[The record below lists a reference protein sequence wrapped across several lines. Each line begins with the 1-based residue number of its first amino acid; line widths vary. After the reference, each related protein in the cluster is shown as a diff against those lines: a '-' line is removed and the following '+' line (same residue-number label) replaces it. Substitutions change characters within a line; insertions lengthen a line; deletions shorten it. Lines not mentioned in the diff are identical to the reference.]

1 MLHLFNITFSNFKN
15 YALYTILSFSMISI
29 DSNLLF
35 SGNQNSKSFF
45 PLSIGNTWITR
56 DVSSQPN
63 PSFFKHQVIDT
74 IRISNKLYYEVDLYG
89 SHYYREDSLGQFYEY
104 VDSTEQII
112 MDFNMSVGDSI
123 PISRFDGEYNGYTV
137 CIEKKEVTTFIG
149 TNDQQI
155 TFFLDWDSQIIDEE
169 QTFVLQRGVGLSFF
183 KVAFHFSEYL
193 VGAII
198 DGVVYGDTNV
208 VSVEKAEDETPR
220 HFSLSQ
226 NYPNPF
232 NPSTTIRFDLPKAT
246 FVTLKIYNLLGEE
259 LETLVQEYRLAGFHK
274 IRWTAERLSNG
285 HYFYRLQ
292 AGEFVDT
299 KKFILIK

>member
-1 MLHLFNITFSNFKN
+1 MLHLSNNFSDFRN
-15 YALYTILSFSMISI
+15 YTLYSILSFLMISI
-29 DSNLLF
+29 DANLLF
-35 SGNQNSKSFF
+35 SGNQNSTSFF

-63 PSFFKHQVIDT
+63 PAFFKHQVLDT
-74 IRISNKLYYEVDLYG
+74 IRIENKLYYEVDLFG
-89 SHYYREDSLGQFYEY
+89 PRFFREDSLGRFYEY
-104 VDSTEQII
+104 KDSTEQII
-112 MDFNMSVGDSI
+112 MDFSMSKGDSI
-123 PISRFDGEYNGYTV
+123 PISNGAGYTYCV
-137 CIEKKEVTTFIG
+137 DRKAVETFIG
-149 TNDQQI
+149 TQDEEI
-155 TFFLDWDSQIIDEE
+155 HFMLDWDSIIIDEE
-169 QTFVLQRGVGLSFF
+169 QTFILQRGVGIVVFKEFF
-183 KVAFHFSEYL
+183 HVSEYL

-208 VSVEKAEDETPR
+208 VSVEEAKNETPR

-259 LETLVQEYRLAGFHK
+259 LETLVQEYRLAGLHK
-274 IRWTAERLSNG
+274 IRWTAEGLSNG

>member
-1 MLHLFNITFSNFKN
+1 MQLNSSSFRYSAFL
-15 YALYTILSFSMISI
+15 AALSFII
-29 DSNLLF
+29 VFFVPFLLF
-35 SGNQNSKSFF
+35 SGSTNPESFF
-45 PLSIGNTWITR
+45 PLKIGNTWIT
-56 DVSSQPN
+56 VFSGLSPVYL
-63 PSFFKHQVIDT
+63 KHQVIDT
-74 IRISNKLYYEVDLYG
+74 VRIKDKLYYEIDLYG
-89 SHYYREDSLGQFYEY
+89 SRFFREDSSGHFYEY
-104 VDSTEQII
+104 KDSTEQII
-112 MDFNMSVGDSI
+112 MDFSMSTGDSI
-123 PISRFDGEYNGYTV
+123 PISNGAGYTYCV
-137 CIEKKEVTTFIG
+137 DRKAVETFIG
-149 TNDQQI
+149 TQDEEI
-155 TFFLDWDSQIIDEE
+155 HFMLDWDSIIIDEE
-169 QTFVLQRGVGLSFF
+169 QTFVLQQGVGIVVFKEFF
-183 KVAFHFSEYL
+183 HVSEYL

-259 LETLVQEYRLAGFHK
+259 LETLLQEYRLAGFHK
-274 IRWTAERLSNG
+274 IHWTAEGLSSG

-292 AGEFVDT
+292 TGEFIDT